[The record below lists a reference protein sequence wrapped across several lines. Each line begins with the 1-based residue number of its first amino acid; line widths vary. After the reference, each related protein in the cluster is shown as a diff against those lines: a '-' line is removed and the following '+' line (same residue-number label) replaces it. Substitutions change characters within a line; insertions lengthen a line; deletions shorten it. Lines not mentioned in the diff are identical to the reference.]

1 MALHGPIGI
10 TVSDGT
16 NRVIGYWEARR
27 TVDLEDH
34 EQLSVYECAVRLND
48 DPPKVFTVEHRYS
61 EGAVSLMAKV
71 FAKATRDHEFLR
83 LE

>member
-10 TVSDGT
+10 TMTDGG
-16 NRVIGYWEARR
+16 NKVIGYWEARR

-34 EQLSVYECAVRLND
+34 EQESVYECEVQLND
-48 DPPKVFTVEHRYS
+48 DEPKRFEVTHKYS

-71 FAKATRDHEFLR
+71 FAKATRDHRYLH
-83 LE
+83 LP